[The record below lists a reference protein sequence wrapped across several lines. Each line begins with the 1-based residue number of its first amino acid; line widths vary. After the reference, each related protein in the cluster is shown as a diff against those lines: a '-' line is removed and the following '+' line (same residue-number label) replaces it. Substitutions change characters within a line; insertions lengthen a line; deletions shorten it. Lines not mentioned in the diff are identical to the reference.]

1 MAENK
6 PSSEESNVPN
16 AKQRRKARR
25 RKERQLK
32 LAKEKRAAGKPLS
45 LEEIR
50 AEAEA
55 NFNPEPKVSA
65 EAAKA
70 EMAAVTGKTFDPIEI
85 TKEPEDPMEHT
96 RSTTEV
102 IEPTPVVEK
111 SEPEPDP
118 EPETKEEKHSVAV
131 EVDLFAGGATTFE
144 AMDAFREAQDEAAE
158 MRGIVWDFEMLVDN
172 ILATTEASKVGGK
185 IAALGQ
191 AMETRLAAS
200 KEVDETVDEIEERVN
215 KTAADKF
222 KNWLT
227 AKIKPES
234 EPVKETSGIRVTKG
248 VDGKPHWFGWVSNKF
263 RDRDYAASPKTGGEI
278 LTEEAHK
285 DFVQW
290 VYQNPAENMPQLW
303 PWHLPEGAHKH
314 RADWID
320 YADGFLVMSGPLT
333 EKEAKLLTNLGEE
346 YDLAMSHGLIRSDR
360 HYDKERG
367 LIQKYRSF
375 EASYLP
381 REFAANEWT
390 DIQTIA
396 KEVIKMGFT
405 PERRDFLVDALG
417 EEVVMELEGDTEG
430 RGKALDELGVEWK
443 GIADILEQV
452 DSGPENK
459 DEPAEVAVVED
470 EEEAEEA
477 IPAKDLGQ
485 LEGLNEYLEKQ
496 AATLESQGKAIGAIA
511 VAVEDLVKSDDEKIA
526 KVIRPKNDAEEFEPI
541 WKRSVTKSEENVID
555 EDNTEDKELADSKPG
570 VPSDWIEETMG
581 AGIQNAA
588 AVPRN

>member
-1 MAENK
+1 
-6 PSSEESNVPN
+6 
-16 AKQRRKARR
+16 
-25 RKERQLK
+25 
-32 LAKEKRAAGKPLS
+32 
-45 LEEIR
+45 
-50 AEAEA
+50 
-55 NFNPEPKVSA
+55 
-65 EAAKA
+65 
-70 EMAAVTGKTFDPIEI
+70 
-85 TKEPEDPMEHT
+85 
-96 RSTTEV
+96 
-102 IEPTPVVEK
+102 
-111 SEPEPDP
+111 
-118 EPETKEEKHSVAV
+118 
-131 EVDLFAGGATTFE
+131 
-144 AMDAFREAQDEAAE
+144 MDAFREAQDEAAE

-263 RDRDYAASPKTGGEI
+263 RDRDYAASPKTG
-278 LTEEAHK
+278 K

-555 EDNTEDKELADSKPG
+555 EDDAEDKELADSKPG